1 VHTRSGVTQK
11 PAVQPAQTGR
21 GEALERRSSATLT
34 KGRTWASSKQ
44 RLRRG
49 GIPVARALYL
59 SRVKCRLSSKGPC
72 RLVKAQECYGGAFGA
87 AILSGFPTVTA
98 LSFSQR
104 PVSCPIPF
112 VGTPDRR
119 PRQMPLARE
128 DIPYISQLM
137 SSTTPPGPDVI
148 PNFGF

>member
-1 VHTRSGVTQK
+1 VHTRSGVSQK

-104 PVSCPIPF
+104 PVSGPIPF